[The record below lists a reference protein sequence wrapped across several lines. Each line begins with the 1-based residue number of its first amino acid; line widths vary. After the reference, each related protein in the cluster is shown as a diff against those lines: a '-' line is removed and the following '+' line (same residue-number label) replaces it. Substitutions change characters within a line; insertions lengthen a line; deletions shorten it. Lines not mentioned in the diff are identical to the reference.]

1 MPVSEKL
8 KYYFD
13 RELLSALTY
22 AIIAVIAGYISF
34 LVNQP
39 KTALVVM
46 AAFLAISTLFI
57 RFTLRIKEKYNWYLK
72 NGVMVFLFVWFV
84 AWTLFYNLNITI

>member
-1 MPVSEKL
+1 MLEKM

-13 RELLSALTY
+13 RELLSVLTY
-22 AIIAVIAGYISF
+22 SIIAVIAGYISF

-39 KTALVVM
+39 KAALVVM

-57 RFTLRIKEKYNWYLK
+57 RFALRIREKYNWYLK
-72 NGVMVFLFVWFV
+72 NGVMVFLFVWFI
-84 AWTLFYNLNITI
+84 AWTLFYNLNIVI